1 MYFSDRVK
9 SAPLNFLLRSCE
21 RSSWTPWFRPMVS
34 ASFNIA
40 PLNDVLRAA
49 AMILVIGMGWR
60 DVDQWHNVMIAPTSR
75 QPGKGDRIVG
85 DALEEM
91 FRLIESGVL

>member
-9 SAPLNFLLRSCE
+9 SEPLNFLLRSCE

-49 AMILVIGMGWR
+49 MILVMGEVLAIGMGWR
-60 DVDQWHNVMIAPTSR
+60 DVDGTM
-75 QPGKGDRIVG
+75 
-85 DALEEM
+85 
-91 FRLIESGVL
+91 